1 MNLATQMPLA
11 AHASFAQPFRQKYAL
26 QCNLCSFRGTFYF
39 VCFFSNGQFKYAKE
53 ALWKRATEGDI
64 LAFPINPS
72 PAKSRENARS
82 MKRARLGTV
91 AKDEF
96 YKQGRIFIAEG
107 EKKMELNASVAPVTV
122 PLIGLVNLWAMEWSR
137 DASS

>member
-1 MNLATQMPLA
+1 M
-11 AHASFAQPFRQKYAL
+11 
-26 QCNLCSFRGTFYF
+26 
-39 VCFFSNGQFKYAKE
+39 
-53 ALWKRATEGDI
+53 
-64 LAFPINPS
+64 AFPINPS

-122 PLIGLVNLWAMEWSR
+122 PLIGLVNLWAMEWMHPHNLCMEVHLI
-137 DASS
+137 D